1 MGKVL
6 EFRKNKR
13 YKSKEGIFI
22 VLRPQAPPTKLGNL
36 VDISLG
42 GLAFQYY
49 QPDNRSYS
57 DIEELDIYIS
67 GDGCYL
73 DNIPINIITEITKP
87 DEGGAYP
94 VLIKR
99 YGVKFGNLTAD
110 MRNRLAYFIKQYTE
124 GEVED
129 I

>member
-22 VLRPQAPPTKLGNL
+22 VLRPQAPPTKLGSL
-36 VDISLG
+36 LDISLG

-49 QPDNRSYS
+49 QPDNRSYK
-57 DIEELDIYIS
+57 DIKELDIYIS

-73 DNIPINIITEITKP
+73 GNIPIYIITEIARP
-87 DEGGAYP
+87 DEEGSYP
-94 VLIKR
+94 ILIKR
-99 YGVKFGNLTAD
+99 YGVKFGSLTTD
-110 MRNRLAYFIKQYTE
+110 MRNRLAYFIEHHTE
-124 GEVED
+124 GE
-129 I
+129 II